1 MWASVAKR
9 LRGAGREPAFRGR
22 DNELVSDIG
31 TTEPELS
38 QGPPQPLPRRGRIW
52 VILIGLLVFVAL
64 GYSIVQLATQK
75 PNHNIVRIEG
85 VERAQELFA
94 GVSQEGPRF
103 GSESAPVVIQ
113 LFADEQCGEC
123 RESFLATIPTLAEKY
138 ARTGKVK
145 LLYRHYSNSENEIEY
160 GFYGTEAAAEQG
172 MGWEYAYLFFVNQ
185 DEADRV
191 GVSEAENRRS
201 GLRENFMES
210 LAGGVEELED
220 EEWEQA
226 FEEGKEKGSAME
238 KSLLAQEE
246 LGSKL
251 GIRYGLAMI
260 VNGPAGSVTLQENP
274 TLPEVEKA
282 IEKVESE

>member
-1 MWASVAKR
+1 
-9 LRGAGREPAFRGR
+9 
-22 DNELVSDIG
+22 VSDIG

-38 QGPPQPLPRRGRIW
+38 QGPPQRPTPRRGRIW
-52 VILIGLLVFVAL
+52 VILIAL
-64 GYSIVQLATQK
+64 FAFLAIGYSIVNIATQK
-75 PNHNIVRIEG
+75 PNDNVVHIEG
-85 VERAQELFA
+85 VGQAQELFG
-94 GVSQEGPRF
+94 GVPQEGARL
-103 GSESAPVVIQ
+103 GSEDAPVVVQ
-113 LFADEQCGEC
+113 VFADEQCGDC
-123 RESFLATIPTLAEKY
+123 RESFLETMPTLAEKY
-138 ARTGKVK
+138 ARPGKAK
-145 LLYRHYSNSENEIEY
+145 FLYRHYSNSENEIEY

-172 MGWEYAYLFFVNQ
+172 YGWEYAYLFFVNQ

-201 GLRENFMES
+201 GLRQNFIDS

-220 EEWEQA
+220 EEWEKA

-260 VNGPAGSVTLQENP
+260 VNGPGGSVTLQENP
-274 TLPEVEKA
+274 TLPEVEAA
-282 IEKVESE
+282 IKKVESPEGAE